1 MLDKQ
6 VLTRGA
12 AFIYIQ
18 VVVSAISAYV
28 FWLIMTQLT
37 TSAVIGTL
45 STLVAITEIL
55 TSFAGI
61 GIPDSI
67 QRFLGKT
74 FSEGKLAESKIYV
87 EISLF
92 FTSIGIIAACLFIVV
107 GGSFFELIEIDST
120 LQLILIFVII
130 SKSIQLLLSSVIIS
144 TLKTE
149 MLAVIN
155 IISSTTKIAIS
166 IILVVIG
173 AGIAGLTVGYLLF
186 DSLLSSTLLAI
197 VIMRYMKPVSK
208 EKREPEPRI
217 SFIRASKD
225 ILIGGVTNWVPLLV
239 TSIGLQLG
247 TIVLFGS
254 KGANDAGVYFLAIN
268 IVNGILFSTTA
279 IFAIALPALSS
290 MQDGRKRLAWQTIR
304 WSALISTPL
313 ASALVFFSEDVMR
326 LFGENYVKGESSLQ
340 ILLLSILPIILA
352 NGIGNLTFSYGN
364 YKQSLAIHLAM
375 NIPRTVLYFVL
386 IPYYGIIGGA
396 MSFVIGSILALI
408 VSTII
413 ISKVRIYIFWKDLV
427 LLLIIPLA
435 IGYLLHIL
443 QFNFIYAIPIT
454 IAATYL
460 ILFKL
465 YTVTG
470 SDIQDLLSILP
481 NNISNQILLI
491 CKKIKNYSR
500 YF

>member
-1 MLDKQ
+1 VLDKQ

-18 VVVSAISAYV
+18 VVASAISAYV

-37 TSAVIGTL
+37 TSVVIGTL
-45 STLVAITEIL
+45 STLVAIVEIL

-74 FSEGKLAESKIYV
+74 FSERKFAESKIYV
-87 EISLF
+87 ETSLF
-92 FTSIGIIAACLFIVV
+92 FTCIGIIAACLFIVV

-130 SKSIQLLLSSVIIS
+130 SKSVQLLLSSVIIS

-149 MLAVIN
+149 MLALVN
-155 IISSTTKIAIS
+155 IISSTTKIAVS

-173 AGIAGLTVGYLLF
+173 TGITGLAVGYLLF
-186 DSLLSSTLLAI
+186 DSVLSSTLLAI

-208 EKREPEPRI
+208 EKTEPEPRI

-225 ILIGGVTNWVPLLV
+225 ILIGGVTNWIPILV

-254 KGANDAGVYFLAIN
+254 KGANDAGIYFLAIN

-326 LFGENYVKGESSLQ
+326 LFGENYVKGEFSLQ

-352 NGIGNLTFSYGN
+352 NGIGILHSLT
-364 YKQSLAIHLAM
+364 A
-375 NIPRTVLYFVL
+375 
-386 IPYYGIIGGA
+386 
-396 MSFVIGSILALI
+396 
-408 VSTII
+408 I
-413 ISKVRIYIFWKDLV
+413 ISSHW
-427 LLLIIPLA
+427 
-435 IGYLLHIL
+435 
-443 QFNFIYAIPIT
+443 
-454 IAATYL
+454 
-460 ILFKL
+460 LF
-465 YTVTG
+465 T
-470 SDIQDLLSILP
+470 LP
-481 NNISNQILLI
+481 
-491 CKKIKNYSR
+491 
-500 YF
+500 

>member
-1 MLDKQ
+1 MIVLDKQ

-18 VVVSAISAYV
+18 VVASAISAYV

-37 TSAVIGTL
+37 TSVVIGTL
-45 STLVAITEIL
+45 STLVAIVEIL

-74 FSEGKLAESKIYV
+74 FSERKFAQSKIYV
-87 EISLF
+87 ETSLF

-149 MLAVIN
+149 MLALVN
-155 IISSTTKIAIS
+155 IISSTTKIAVS
-166 IILVVIG
+166 IFLVVIG
-173 AGIAGLTVGYLLF
+173 TGITGLAVGYLLF
-186 DSLLSSTLLAI
+186 DSVLSSTLLAI

-208 EKREPEPRI
+208 EKTEPRI

-225 ILIGGVTNWVPLLV
+225 ILIGGVTNWIPILV

-326 LFGENYVKGESSLQ
+326 LFGENYVKGEFPLQ
-340 ILLLSILPIILA
+340 ILLLSVLPIILA

-386 IPYYGIIGGA
+386 IPNYGIIGGA
-396 MSFVIGSILALI
+396 VSFVIGSILALI

-435 IGYLLHIL
+435 IGYLLHTL
-443 QFNFIYAIPIT
+443 QLNFIYAIPVT

-491 CKKIKNYSR
+491 WKKIKK
-500 YF
+500 

>member
-37 TSAVIGTL
+37 TSVVIGTL

-173 AGIAGLTVGYLLF
+173 AGITGLTVGYLLF

-208 EKREPEPRI
+208 EKTEPKI

-396 MSFVIGSILALI
+396 VSFVIGSILALI

-454 IAATYL
+454 VAATYL

-491 CKKIKNYSR
+491 WKKIKK
-500 YF
+500 